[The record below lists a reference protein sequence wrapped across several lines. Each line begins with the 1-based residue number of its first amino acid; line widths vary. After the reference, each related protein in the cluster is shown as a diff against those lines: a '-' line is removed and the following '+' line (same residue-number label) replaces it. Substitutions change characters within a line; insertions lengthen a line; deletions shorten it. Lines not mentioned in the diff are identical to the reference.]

1 MNLALRTCL
10 SAALLALLAG
20 QPVHALY
27 RCGNVFQ
34 DKPCAH
40 SDSEVRVTPSGR
52 PATSAATSQTP
63 AAAPAGAAF
72 AQTCARLGQE
82 AQKVAWKREAGATQD
97 KQLAELPRGGSRDEM
112 AMVIA
117 SVYSRRGSAPEI
129 KAAVEAEC
137 RAEKQHEAD
146 KAAALAALQPKGA
159 RPVPTAAAGT
169 GPAQETG
176 RPQAVNAS
184 QGAADPRAACPS
196 LRSMDASLR
205 EQMRAGGSA
214 AIMETLN
221 AQRRRLDQR
230 LSDARC

>member
-1 MNLALRTCL
+1 MNPALRAPL
-10 SAALLALLAG
+10 SAALLALLAA
-20 QPVHALY
+20 QPAHALY

-34 DKPCAH
+34 DKPCPN
-40 SDSEVRVTPSGR
+40 SDIEVRATPSGQ
-52 PATSAATSQTP
+52 PATSAAASHTP

-97 KQLAELPRGGSRDEM
+97 KQLAELPRGASRDEM
-112 AMVIA
+112 AMVIT

-146 KAAALAALQPKGA
+146 KAAALAALQPKGT
-159 RPVPTAAAGT
+159 RPAPALHIATE
-169 GPAQETG
+169 PAQQAG
-176 RPQAVNAS
+176 RPQAMNAG
-184 QGAADPRAACPS
+184 QRAADPRAACPG
-196 LRSMDASLR
+196 LRSMDADLR
-205 EQMRAGGSA
+205 EQLRAGGSA
-214 AIMETLN
+214 ATMEALN